1 MFLYVV
7 DFCDWQP
14 PANSAR
20 IISGG
25 ILILQLDDC
34 VGDTSVL
41 EARRMEYA
49 PLFADKSDP
58 YFGVGRY
65 VRPIDSSFRLW
76 LHEGAADGSSCDR
89 CNHHT

>member
-1 MFLYVV
+1 MLPHVV

-25 ILILQLDDC
+25 ILTLQLDDG

-41 EARRMEYA
+41 EARRME
-49 PLFADKSDP
+49 
-58 YFGVGRY
+58 
-65 VRPIDSSFRLW
+65 
-76 LHEGAADGSSCDR
+76 
-89 CNHHT
+89 